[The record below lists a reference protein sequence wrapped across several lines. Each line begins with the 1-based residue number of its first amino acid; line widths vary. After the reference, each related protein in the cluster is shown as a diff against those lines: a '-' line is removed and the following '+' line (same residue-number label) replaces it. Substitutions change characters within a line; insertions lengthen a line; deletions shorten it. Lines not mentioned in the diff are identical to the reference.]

1 MDFFTSSGPERCN
14 SNPDR
19 NTNPYRN
26 TNPDENTN
34 PSAKKATSQWN
45 YLPGSP

>member
-19 NTNPYRN
+19 NTNP
-26 TNPDENTN
+26 DENTN
-34 PSAKKATSQWN
+34 PSTKKATTQWN

>member
-14 SNPDR
+14 SNPD
-19 NTNPYRN
+19 RN

>member
-19 NTNPYRN
+19 NTNP
-26 TNPDENTN
+26 DENTN
-34 PSAKKATSQWN
+34 PSAKKAGSQWN

>member
-19 NTNPYRN
+19 NTNP
-26 TNPDENTN
+26 DENTN
-34 PSAKKATSQWN
+34 PSAKKAAFQWN

>member
-1 MDFFTSSGPERCN
+1 MDFFTSSGPKRCN
-14 SNPDR
+14 SNPD
-19 NTNPYRN
+19 RN

-34 PSAKKATSQWN
+34 PSAKKAVSQWN